1 MKDPERHHYLP
12 EFYQKRWAAD
22 NKVKVYRK
30 FNGRLSINSLAPK
43 AIGFVRNLY
52 ATDEIEGLDRQ
63 LIERDVLRRI
73 DNDAARSLRY
83 FENNLRGSGD
93 KRLTFAWTQFLL
105 TLLHRSP
112 NRISEIRKSIPEYAP
127 TIFDEIREKF
137 PDEPEEKI
145 REILTEKRV
154 HEGVYQ
160 SLIQQLF
167 VSSNVGNVIQNMNWC
182 IIEVKNTKFD
192 FLTSDKPLMTS
203 NGLGLTNSFLILPV
217 GRRSLFVA
225 CHDKRIADHLIDR
238 PPNELVQ
245 LVNDVVV
252 RQATMFVIAYD
263 ERQTRFIDNRLLVAS
278 RQPVLDPLNEA
289 RWEFAGL
296 FKPQEIKKTY
306 IDIEEQG

>member
-1 MKDPERHHYLP
+1 LKDPERHHYLP
-12 EFYQKRWAAD
+12 EFYQKRWAS
-22 NKVKVYRK
+22 NEKVKVYRK
-30 FNGRLSINSLAPK
+30 FNGRLYINALAPK

-83 FENNLRGSGD
+83 FENNLHSSDDR
-93 KRLTFAWTQFLL
+93 RLIFAWTQFLL
-105 TLLHRSP
+105 TLLHRAP

-137 PDEPEEKI
+137 PYESEEKI
-145 REILTEKRV
+145 RTVLTERRV

-160 SLIQQLF
+160 NLIQHLF

-182 IIEVKNTKFD
+182 IIEVRNTKFE

-217 GRRSLFVA
+217 GRNALFVA
-225 CHDKRIADHLIDR
+225 CHDKRIAVHLMNH

-245 LVNDVVV
+245 LVNDAVV

-263 ERQTRFIDNRLLVAS
+263 ERQTRFIDNRLLVVA
-278 RQPVLDPLNEA
+278 RQPILDPLNEA

-306 IDIEEQG
+306 IDIEEQR

>member
-1 MKDPERHHYLP
+1 LQDPERHHYLP
-12 EFYQKRWAAD
+12 EFYQKRWAD
-22 NKVKVYRK
+22 NNKVKVYRK
-30 FNGRLSINSLAPK
+30 FAERLYINALAPK

-83 FENNLRGSGD
+83 FETNLRGSGD
-93 KRLTFAWTQFLL
+93 KRLIFAWTQFLL

-112 NRISEIRKSIPEYAP
+112 NRISEIRKSIPDYAP
-127 TIFDEIREKF
+127 TIFGEICEKF

-145 REILTEKRV
+145 REILTERRV

-182 IIEVKNTKFD
+182 IIKVRNTKFD
-192 FLTSDKPLMTS
+192 FLTSDKSLMTS

-217 GRRSLFVA
+217 GRTTLFVA
-225 CHDKRIADHLIDR
+225 CHDKRIADHLVGL
-238 PPNELVQ
+238 PPNNLVEMI
-245 LVNDVVV
+245 NDVIVG
-252 RQATMFVIAYD
+252 QATKFVIFYD
-263 ERQTRFIDNRLLVAS
+263 ERQTRFIDNRLLVGS

-296 FKPQEIKKTY
+296 FKPEEIRKTY
-306 IDIEEQG
+306 IDVGEQ